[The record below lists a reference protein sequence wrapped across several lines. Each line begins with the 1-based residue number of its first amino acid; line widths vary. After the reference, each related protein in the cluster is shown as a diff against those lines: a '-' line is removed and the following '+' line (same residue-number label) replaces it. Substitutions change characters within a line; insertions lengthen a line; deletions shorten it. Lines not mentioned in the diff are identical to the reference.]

1 MKKNKYGLLKKDLA
15 IVKIMMWSEGIEP
28 MEIYFKYELKHWRK
42 HKMRDKVKDV
52 LATSR
57 VKWAYENDFIAFA
70 KTKKELKLIKG
81 GNNGCK
87 NRY

>member
-15 IVKIMMWSEGIEP
+15 IVKIIAWSEEIEP

-42 HKMRDKVKDV
+42 HKMRDKLKDV

-57 VKWAYENDFIAFA
+57 VKWAFETDFIVFA
-70 KTKKELKLIKG
+70 EKRKELKQIKE
-81 GNNGCK
+81 
-87 NRY
+87 RLLYE